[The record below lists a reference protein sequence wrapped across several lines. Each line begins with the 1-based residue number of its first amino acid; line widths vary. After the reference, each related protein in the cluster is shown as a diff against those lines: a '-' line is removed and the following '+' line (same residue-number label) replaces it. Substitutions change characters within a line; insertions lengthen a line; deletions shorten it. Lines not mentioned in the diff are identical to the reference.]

1 MRILF
6 LIFFAYLVYRFL
18 IRPIFLAPPKRER
31 PLSPQEQFMRM
42 FQQQMQ
48 AQQQGQGQYVSEQ
61 EFGTQQQNNSQQKQ
75 KQKQQPQNDGEYIDF
90 EELD

>member
-1 MRILF
+1 MQTLF
-6 LIFFAYLVYRFL
+6 LLFFAYLVYRFL
-18 IRPIFLAPPKRER
+18 IKPVFLAPPKQER

-61 EFGTQQQNNSQQKQ
+61 EFGTQGHNQRQQKQ
-75 KQKQQPQNDGEYIDF
+75 EQKPRNDGEYIDF